1 MTLLRVDHLVAAYG
15 RSRALFDVSFEVGE
29 AEMVALLGAN
39 GAGKTTT
46 LLAVAGYVKA
56 SGGEVV
62 IEGRPV
68 TGEAPHKL
76 ARAGLGFVPDDRALI
91 PGLTVADNLALV
103 RGAQSDPFAHFPEL
117 ERLANRRAGVLSGG
131 EQQMLALARVLA
143 SHPRLLLIDE
153 LSLGLSPVVVT
164 RLLKALRDAVDELGT
179 SVLLV
184 EQHVEQA
191 LAIAD
196 RGYVMRRGR
205 IVMEGTSEELRC
217 RRDVLDASYLDATA

>member
-1 MTLLRVDHLVAAYG
+1 VTLLHVEHLAVAYG
-15 RSRALFDVSFEVGE
+15 RSPALFDVSFEVAA

-56 SGGEVV
+56 HGGEVL
-62 IEGRPV
+62 IEGRQV
-68 TGEAPHKL
+68 RGELPHKL

-103 RGAQSDPFAHFPEL
+103 RDAQSDPFAHFPEL

-217 RRDVLDASYLDATA
+217 RRDILDASYLDATA

>member
-1 MTLLRVDHLVAAYG
+1 VTLLGVEHLAVAYG
-15 RSRALFDVSFEVGE
+15 RSPALFDVSFEVGE

-56 SGGEVV
+56 HRGNVL
-62 IEGRPV
+62 IQGRQV
-68 TGEAPHKL
+68 RGEAPHKL
-76 ARAGLGFVPDDRALI
+76 ARAGLGFVADDRALI
-91 PGLTVADNLALV
+91 PGLTVADNLALI
-103 RGAQSDPFAHFPEL
+103 RDAQSDPLAHFPEL

-164 RLLKALRDAVDELGT
+164 RLLKALRDAVDKLGT

-205 IVMEGTSEELRC
+205 IVMEGTSQDLRT
-217 RRDVLDASYLDATA
+217 RRDVLDASYLGATA